1 MRSPAEWLAA
11 TRNPRRIGLIT
22 ALVAVFAGACLWFL
36 PNLPRPRFTESW
48 PSPEEGWEPWT
59 PAFQGVDVRQA
70 NFSRPRPMKAH
81 AVRIDLQ
88 APGVEAVVH
97 SPDPEDG
104 GSLKTIYASDFLLR
118 NGLQVA
124 MSAGSFNPFPYFP
137 GVTIR
142 LDSLGIN
149 DGRQFSPQ
157 APNLDSLLILKDRR
171 AMLYRHF
178 TPMTNHPNAIAG
190 VGGMWINLLGGTNQ
204 YERHEPEAASVA
216 GVSEDGRYL
225 YWLIVDGRQP
235 GYSEGATPVETGE
248 MMRQLGAED
257 AINMDGGSVVTLVF
271 DDGEEGFEIRN
282 QPCHPFITGVQ
293 RPIGGIIGFKARA
306 QP

>member
-48 PSPEEGWEPWT
+48 PAPEEGWEPWT
-59 PAFQGVDVRQA
+59 PAFQGVDVRRA

-97 SPDPEDG
+97 SPEPEDG
-104 GSLKTIYASDFLLR
+104 GALKTIYASDFLLR

-171 AMLYRHF
+171 AVLYRHF

-306 QP
+306 LP